1 MKVGIVGA
9 GLQGRR
15 RAQALKAVDGSEL
28 VIIADVHQDAA
39 AALAAD
45 AGCLATSQWE
55 DVVTRDDM
63 EAVIVCTPPHLHAP
77 ISIAAMRAGKHVL
90 CEKPLARS
98 VDEAEE
104 MVRVAREQGVKL
116 KCGFNLR
123 HHAGIRQARE
133 WFDRNTIGEIM
144 FIRCRYGIGGR
155 PGYDQEWRA
164 KAEISGGG
172 QLMDQGLHVL
182 DLCRWFL
189 GDFKEVAGMV
199 ATHFWDIAP
208 LEDNAFA
215 LLRTDAGQIA
225 SLHVSWTQWKPLF
238 SFEMFGRDGYIQV
251 EGLGGAYGT
260 ERATLGRRD
269 FQAPFA
275 EETVENRQE
284 DASWREEWREFLTAI
299 AERREPL
306 GSGEDGAAALR
317 LARRVYEGAKTGGG
331 LTLDRGLD
339 PATET

>member
-1 MKVGIVGA
+1 MKVGIIGA

-15 RAQALKAVDGSEL
+15 RAQVFEAVCGSEL
-28 VIIADVHQDAA
+28 VIVADVRQDAA

-45 AGCLATSQWE
+45 AGCLATSRWE
-55 DVVTRDDM
+55 NVVARDDV
-63 EAVIVCTPPHLHAP
+63 EAVAVCTPPDLHAQ
-77 ISIAAMRAGKHVL
+77 ISIAAMKMGKHVL
-90 CEKPLARS
+90 CEKPLACT
-98 VDEAEE
+98 VEEAQT
-104 MVRVAREQGVKL
+104 MVQVARDCGVVL

-123 HHAGIRQARE
+123 HHFGIRQARAWLDE
-133 WFDRNTIGEIM
+133 GRIGQPT
-144 FIRCRYGIGGR
+144 FLRCRYGIGGR
-155 PGYDQEWRA
+155 PGYEKEWRA

-172 QLMDQGLHVL
+172 QLVDQGVHVL

-189 GDFKEVAGMV
+189 GDFEEVAGMV

-215 LLRTDAGQIA
+215 LLRTGGGQIA

-238 SFEMFGRDGYIQV
+238 SFEVFGRDGYIQV

-275 EETVENRQE
+275 EETVENRRE
-284 DASWREEWREFLTAI
+284 DASWREEWLEFLAAI

-306 GSGEDGAAALR
+306 GSGEDGVAALR
-317 LARRVYEGAKTGGG
+317 LARRVVAYTTAEI
-331 LTLDRGLD
+331 
-339 PATET
+339 P